1 LQQAP
6 EACRNRRRLLQIS
19 LMAQYYYSRLVHG
32 GLMDVP
38 GVYMPDDARVTVNNE
53 RIGVNMMVSDGR
65 LALHR
70 QSTLVSVT

>member
-1 LQQAP
+1 
-6 EACRNRRRLLQIS
+6 
-19 LMAQYYYSRLVHG
+19 MAQYYYSRLVHG

-65 LALHR
+65 GALR
-70 QSTLVSVT
+70 CVPSSA